1 MWGYNRYT
9 KQEVRIASAFFQNE
23 WKNKQWSFLL
33 GGRLDKHNMV
43 DHRHSPTYIFYMQI
57 FIKGLRC
64 TESERIA
71 GTQVHIFGRI
81 VTKISTRTEDYMI
94 HHILFI
100 QTPSK

>member
-43 DHRHSPTYIFYMQI
+43 DHVI
-57 FIKGLRC
+57 FIKSLRC

-94 HHILFI
+94 
-100 QTPSK
+100 T